1 MSEEPTSLH
10 NRAFD
15 EFAQRAQQSL
25 GESLHRLILF
35 GSTARVEPRGRESD
49 VDVFAIVETE
59 AQEETLFDLANEVGF
74 KHGVFISVQSQT
86 VDRFEARK
94 DHPFIRTVLEEGRA
108 YV

>member
-1 MSEEPTSLH
+1 MSEESTSLYK
-10 NRAFD
+10 RAFD
-15 EFAQRAQQSL
+15 EFAQRAQEKL

-35 GSTARVEPRGRESD
+35 GSTARVESHGRESD

-59 AQEETLFDLANEVGF
+59 TQEEILFDLANEVGF
-74 KHGVFISVQSQT
+74 EHGIFISVQSQT

-94 DHPFIRTVLEEGRA
+94 DHPFIQTVLDEGKA